1 MSSTRHLWLL
11 ALGVL
16 LSLLAWAVS
25 YGVQLNAQDALA
37 LTQARASAQQLQW
50 QTAQTQWARHHQQV
64 QHYHTVRALHAVLM
78 QPNVQTT
85 QLNLA
90 HEAQTRALTWT
101 WRATQLSTVDDAI
114 AALRKTLPQNPN
126 PPQIQHLQNPVTSG
140 NMAVEAQLKWPL

>member
-16 LSLLAWAVS
+16 LSLFAWAVS

-50 QTAQTQWARHHQQV
+50 QTAQT
-64 QHYHTVRALHAVLM
+64 LHAVLM

-114 AALRKTLPQNPN
+114 AALRKTLPQHPN